1 MNGTQCP
8 LLKGANCM
16 AEECGWFIEE
26 TGYCTMVYLHTIA
39 LELMELRPSK
49 PKANTQSTEGTE

>member
-8 LLKGANCM
+8 LLKGENCM
-16 AEECGWFIEE
+16 VEGCGWFIEE
-26 TGYCTMVYLHTIA
+26 TGYCSMVYLHTIA

-49 PKANTQSTEGTE
+49 PSAKEGE